1 MKYADVIIDISH
13 ERLDKTFEY
22 IVPDDLEE
30 QVVEGVQVVIPFG
43 QGNRAITGYVVGLH
57 DKPGFDVTKLKPIAR
72 VVKDSI
78 AIESQLIS
86 LAAFLKRNYGSTMN
100 QALKTVIPI
109 KKKESEKLK
118 KKSLWLFQLS
128 RQKSSLMSFLLT
140 NVTPL
145 EKSVC

>member
-1 MKYADVIIDISH
+1 MNDCFQINLFYHIEFKIKAFYDKIFSMKYADVIIDISH

-22 IVPDDLEE
+22 IIPDELQE

-43 QGNRAITGYVVGLH
+43 QGNRAITGYVVDCH

-86 LAAFLKRNYGSTMN
+86 LAAFLKRN
-100 QALKTVIPI
+100 
-109 KKKESEKLK
+109 
-118 KKSLWLFQLS
+118 
-128 RQKSSLMSFLLT
+128 
-140 NVTPL
+140 
-145 EKSVC
+145 

>member
-1 MKYADVIIDISH
+1 MKYADIIIDISH

-22 IVPDDLEE
+22 IVPDELEN
-30 QVVEGVQVVIPFG
+30 QVAEGVQVVIPFG

-57 DKPGFDVTKLKPIAR
+57 DKPEFDVTKLKPIAR
-72 VVKDSI
+72 VMRDSI

-109 KKKESEKLK
+109 KKRKTK
-118 KKSLWLFQLS
+118 
-128 RQKSSLMSFLLT
+128 
-140 NVTPL
+140 N
-145 EKSVC
+145 